1 MQKYKEEL
9 KSMPFFEEG
18 FKGMVTPLGRIDF
31 QMSNGYISQLYY
43 LYNKEI
49 YVTEKRQNGRYSHYR
64 INPNIIGTFLHE
76 HDGTPIH
83 ATFYAFE
90 AGSHVVCRPMPGFNS
105 FYLEYYNNECNG
117 ILLFESGSYDFDNWQ
132 NEHKD
137 NYMHKNDKFEYKV
150 SFSLFR
156 LRILNMCGYEK
167 PHF

>member
-1 MQKYKEEL
+1 MLKNYEEISYL
-9 KSMPFFEEG
+9 PFFEEG
-18 FKGMVTPLGRIDF
+18 FMGMVTPLGRIVF
-31 QMSNGYISQLYY
+31 KMSNGRIDQLYY

-49 YVTEKRQNGRYSHYR
+49 YVTEKRQNGRYSHYK
-64 INPNIIGTFLHE
+64 ITWKALGSIFHE
-76 HDGTPIH
+76 HDGTAID

-105 FYLEYYNNECNG
+105 FYLQYYNNECNG
-117 ILLFESGSYDFDNWQ
+117 ILLFESGSFDFDNWQ